1 MEQNYIYR
9 KEDFEMDEEIRDLLG
24 KEIKTQIQ
32 DLSDLEPGSKEKLE
46 AVEAIAKLYKLRIE
60 EAKNELEFED
70 RRERRGM
77 EEAKNEQEFED
88 RRERRDM
95 EKSKNELE
103 FEDRRERRDME
114 KSKNELEFEDRR
126 ERRDIERTKNEQDF
140 RCRHHDGELKREQ
153 VNEEVA
159 NHVRQ
164 GQFNKEQLAEQVKD
178 RYFKLGI
185 AAAEIVLPLI
195 FYATWMRKG
204 FKFEET
210 GTFTSTTFRGLF
222 NRFRPT
228 K

>member
-77 EEAKNEQEFED
+77 EEAKNEQ
-88 RRERRDM
+88 
-95 EKSKNELE
+95 E